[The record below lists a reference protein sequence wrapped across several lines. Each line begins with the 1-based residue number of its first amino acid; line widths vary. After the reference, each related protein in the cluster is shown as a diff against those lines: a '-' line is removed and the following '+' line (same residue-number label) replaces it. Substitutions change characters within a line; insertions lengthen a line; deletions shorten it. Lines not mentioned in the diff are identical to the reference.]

1 VDLGENIGVSC
12 SSSVE
17 GWPGKTGNRCSC
29 TYRHCIFTFL
39 DFFQRL
45 FAVRATKDHLLG
57 EPISVVEPA
66 LAHFAWF
73 LPFSTIDGVQVGGG
87 SLAAMADQ

>member
-1 VDLGENIGVSC
+1 MEKT
-12 SSSVE
+12 SVFLV
-17 GWPGKTGNRCSC
+17 
-29 TYRHCIFTFL
+29 RHPSKVGLVKRAIFTFL